1 MTIYKSAEGEQAV
14 QAYYQTF
21 INQWPV
27 PCQQLK
33 LHTRFG
39 ETHVL
44 TCGDEALP
52 PLLLMH
58 GAMANATAW
67 FLDIAEWSK
76 HFRIYAIDMVGE
88 PGLSAQ
94 VRLSM
99 DSDAYTLWLDDV
111 MQETG
116 LADAAVVGE
125 SLGGWLALDYAS
137 RRPERITKLALL
149 VPGGVG
155 PQRKFLLKALPLML
169 LGKWGKRKVREMI
182 FGPEEKNP
190 SATILR
196 FREFFAL
203 ITQHVKP
210 RMEKLPI
217 FSDKALQNIRAPML
231 AIVAGK
237 DVLLDSRATQDRLE
251 ANVADVKVIYQPEAR
266 HLIRERGEILEFL
279 LKAVARPSLRD

>member
-14 QAYYQTF
+14 QEYYQTF
-21 INQWPV
+21 INHWPV

-33 LHTRFG
+33 LDTRFG

-44 TCGDEALP
+44 TCGDKTLP

-58 GAMANATAW
+58 GAMANASAW
-67 FLDIAEWSK
+67 FFDIEAWSK
-76 HFRIYAIDMVGE
+76 HFRIYAIDMIGE

-94 VRLSM
+94 KRLPL

-111 MQETG
+111 MQEAG
-116 LADAAVVGE
+116 LASAAVVGE

-155 PQRKFLLKALPLML
+155 PQRKFLFKALPLML
-169 LGKWGKRKVREMI
+169 LGRWGKRKVREMI
-182 FGPEEKNP
+182 FGPEEKDP
-190 SATILR
+190 SPTILK
-196 FREFFAL
+196 FREFFGL

-217 FSDKALQNIRAPML
+217 FSDTTLQNIRAPML

-237 DVLLDSRATQDRLE
+237 DVLLDSKATQARLE
-251 ANVADVKVIYQPEAR
+251 ANVADVRVICQPEAR

-279 LKAVARPSLRD
+279 LKSSG

>member
-1 MTIYKSAEGEQAV
+1 MTIYKSAEGKVAV
-14 QAYYQTF
+14 HQCYRE
-21 INQWPV
+21 ILDLWPV
-27 PCQQLK
+27 AFEQLT
-33 LHTRFG
+33 LTTRFG
-39 ETHVL
+39 ETHLL
-44 TCGDEALP
+44 TCGDKALP

-67 FLDIAEWSK
+67 FLDIEEWSK
-76 HFRIYAIDMVGE
+76 HFRIYAIDMIGE

-94 VRLSM
+94 VRLPM
-99 DSDAYTLWLDDV
+99 NTDDYTLWLDDV
-111 MQETG
+111 MQAAG
-116 LADAAVVGE
+116 LSEAAVVGE

-137 RRPERITKLALL
+137 RRPEKITKLALL

-190 SATILR
+190 SPTVLR

-203 ITQHVKP
+203 IIQHVKP
-210 RMEKLPI
+210 RMDKLPI
-217 FSDKALQNIRAPML
+217 FSDKNLQNIRAPML

-237 DVLLDSRATQDRLE
+237 DVLLDSKATQDRLE
-251 ANVADVKVIYQPEAR
+251 ANVADVRVICQPEAR
-266 HLIRERGEILEFL
+266 HLIRDRAAILEFL
-279 LKAVARPSLRD
+279 TMKSRG

>member
-1 MTIYKSAEGEQAV
+1 MTIYKSAEGEKAV
-14 QAYYQTF
+14 QEYYQTF
-21 INQWPV
+21 INHWPV
-27 PCQQLK
+27 ACQQLK
-33 LHTRFG
+33 LTTRFG

-67 FLDIAEWSK
+67 FFDIEAWSK
-76 HFRIYAIDMVGE
+76 HFRIYAIDMIGE

-94 VRLSM
+94 KRLPM
-99 DSDAYTLWLDDV
+99 DADAYTLWLDDV
-111 MQETG
+111 MQEAG
-116 LADAAVVGE
+116 LTNAAVVGE

-137 RRPERITKLALL
+137 RRPEKITKLALL

-190 SATILR
+190 SPTVLQ

-203 ITQHVKP
+203 ITQYVKP
-210 RMEKLPI
+210 RMDKLPI
-217 FSDKALQNIRAPML
+217 FSDKALQNIRTPML

-237 DVLLDSRATQDRLE
+237 DVLLDSKATQDRLE
-251 ANVADVKVIYQPEAR
+251 ANVTDVKVIYQPEAR
-266 HLIRERGEILEFL
+266 HLIRDREAILEFL
-279 LKAVARPSLRD
+279 LKSSG

>member
-14 QAYYQTF
+14 QEYYQTF
-21 INQWPV
+21 IDHWPV
-27 PCQQLK
+27 ACQQIK
-33 LHTRFG
+33 LTTRFG
-39 ETHVL
+39 ETHLL
-44 TCGDEALP
+44 TCGDKALP

-67 FLDIAEWSK
+67 FFDVEEWSK
-76 HFRIYAIDMVGE
+76 HFRIYAIDMIGE

-94 VRLSM
+94 IRLPM

-116 LADAAVVGE
+116 LTHAAVVGE

-155 PQRKFLLKALPLML
+155 PQRKFLFKALPLML
-169 LGKWGKRKVREMI
+169 LGKWGKGKVREMI

-190 SATILR
+190 SPTVLK

-203 ITQHVKP
+203 ITRHVKP
-210 RMEKLPI
+210 RMDTLPI

-237 DVLLDSRATQDRLE
+237 DVLLDSKATRNRLE
-251 ANVADVKVIYQPEAR
+251 SNVADVRVVYQPEAR
-266 HLIRERGEILEFL
+266 HLIRDRGEILEFL
-279 LKAVARPSLRD
+279 INSKISG

>member
-1 MTIYKSAEGEQAV
+1 MTIYKSAEGKVAV
-14 QAYYQTF
+14 HQCYHE
-21 INQWPV
+21 ILDLWPV
-27 PCQQLK
+27 AFEQLK
-33 LHTRFG
+33 LTTRFG
-39 ETHVL
+39 ETHLL
-44 TCGDEALP
+44 TCGDKALP

-67 FLDIAEWSK
+67 FLDIEEWSK
-76 HFRIYAIDMVGE
+76 HFRIYAIDMIGE

-94 VRLSM
+94 VRLPM
-99 DSDAYTLWLDDV
+99 NTDDYTLWLDDV
-111 MQETG
+111 MQAAG
-116 LADAAVVGE
+116 LSEAAVVGE

-137 RRPERITKLALL
+137 RRPGKITKLALL

-190 SATILR
+190 SPTVLR

-203 ITQHVKP
+203 IIQHVKP
-210 RMEKLPI
+210 RMDKLPI
-217 FSDKALQNIRAPML
+217 FSDKNLQNIRAPML

-237 DVLLDSRATQDRLE
+237 DVLLDSKATQDRLE
-251 ANVADVKVIYQPEAR
+251 ANVADVRVICQPHAR
-266 HLIRERGEILEFL
+266 HLIRDREAILKFL
-279 LKAVARPSLRD
+279 TEAKSSR